1 VSYAVSAQKQ
11 DIFDKGGSSRLLQM
25 FSQGEYSRRALTEK
39 IACDISQN
47 TCYEVSGV
55 LGFGCYSDPADL
67 GIDSSFATN
76 TAGSPPAMGTFG
88 FTYTSESLCKQ
99 ACDAS
104 PLCGGFYFAAQNGY
118 TCKFQSIEQALS
130 QQCLEH
136 SGIQDCSEIPASG
149 PQCWWNDESADCI
162 EHYADVNNQ
171 EHMHWICSK
180 LSEPSSASEPACV
193 DDPDG
198 ILASLNWGCD
208 NLFAQAGIHAG
219 GDCTVKIGTW
229 NAAEATQDLTT
240 GELCPSATY
249 CNLCTPE
256 NDAETTESPAEVTT
270 YITYSGGKCQ
280 TTDHADPKYGWHQNV
295 PDCNDIC
302 THSADCYGYSNSD
315 QGHCLTWKQS
325 DIMGG
330 GDEWGNAD
338 CHIKQQDCA
347 GTMGGS
353 AIEDSCGVCNGD
365 GSTCADCA
373 GESNGSAT
381 EDSCGVCNGDGST
394 CADCA
399 GEPNGSATEDSCGV
413 CNGDGLS
420 CADCA
425 GEPNGSATEDS
436 CGVCGGDGSSCAA
449 CHSLELV
456 SDTTVAP
463 ENLASQANLVDSC
476 GESCAESFGLS
487 DWEVCGLKD
496 GQLDGPLHGGD
507 IEDSQQSGYDCWVQ
521 CKAETSPEILDL
533 NFEYVPL
540 GNGDDGFCRDNA
552 GRMKFLGDEN
562 FSSEDQCRERC
573 NQIFACAGY
582 QFGRSNY
589 AQDCNLYYAADKVST
604 HTNTHASC
612 RQKQGQLEHDG
623 YVWRGR
629 GYCRNATGQKIQ
641 LTSILGV
648 DNEVACRKECDEH
661 TNCGGF
667 AFGTPQNSKKCNL
680 YIEAEKSSGSGGLG
694 GCWGKA

>member
-11 DIFDKGGSSRLLQM
+11 DMFDKGGSSRLLQM
-25 FSQGEYSRRALTEK
+25 VSQGEYSRRALTEK

-55 LGFGCYSDPADL
+55 LGLGCYSDPADL

-256 NDAETTESPAEVTT
+256 NDAETTESPAE
-270 YITYSGGKCQ
+270 
-280 TTDHADPKYGWHQNV
+280 
-295 PDCNDIC
+295 
-302 THSADCYGYSNSD
+302 
-315 QGHCLTWKQS
+315 
-325 DIMGG
+325 
-330 GDEWGNAD
+330 
-338 CHIKQQDCA
+338 
-347 GTMGGS
+347 
-353 AIEDSCGVCNGD
+353 
-365 GSTCADCA
+365 
-373 GESNGSAT
+373 
-381 EDSCGVCNGDGST
+381 
-394 CADCA
+394 
-399 GEPNGSATEDSCGV
+399 
-413 CNGDGLS
+413 
-420 CADCA
+420 
-425 GEPNGSATEDS
+425 
-436 CGVCGGDGSSCAA
+436 A

-604 HTNTHASC
+604 HTNTYASC

-648 DNEVACRKECDEH
+648 DDEVACRKECDEH

>member
-1 VSYAVSAQKQ
+1 MSYYIFKLLCFFCVSYAVSAQKQ
-11 DIFDKGGSSRLLQM
+11 DIFDKGASPRLLQM
-25 FSQGEYSRRALTEK
+25 VSPGEYSRRALTEK
-39 IACDISQN
+39 ITCEISQN

-55 LGFGCYSDPADL
+55 LGLGCYSDPADL

-76 TAGSPPAMGTFG
+76 TAGSPPGMGTFG

-104 PLCGGFYFAAQNGY
+104 PLCGGFYFAAQNGF

-136 SGIQDCSEIPASG
+136 NGINDCSEIPASG
-149 PQCWWNDESADCI
+149 SQCWWNDEFPADCI

-180 LSEPSSASEPACV
+180 LSEPSSASEPVCSNLELITGTTVA
-193 DDPDG
+193 PG
-198 ILASLNWGCD
+198 NLATKD
-208 NLFAQAGIHAG
+208 NLVEVCGSSCASSLGLSQWSVCGLSDGQIDGPGHG
-219 GDCTVKIGTW
+219 G
-229 NAAEATQDLTT
+229 
-240 GELCPSATY
+240 
-249 CNLCTPE
+249 
-256 NDAETTESPAEVTT
+256 
-270 YITYSGGKCQ
+270 
-280 TTDHADPKYGWHQNV
+280 
-295 PDCNDIC
+295 
-302 THSADCYGYSNSD
+302 
-315 QGHCLTWKQS
+315 
-325 DIMGG
+325 
-330 GDEWGNAD
+330 
-338 CHIKQQDCA
+338 
-347 GTMGGS
+347 
-353 AIEDSCGVCNGD
+353 AIEDSQQVGY
-365 GSTCADCA
+365 DCWVQCK
-373 GESNGSAT
+373 T
-381 EDSCGVCNGDGST
+381 EP
-394 CADCA
+394 
-399 GEPNGSATEDSCGV
+399 EPT
-413 CNGDGLS
+413 
-420 CADCA
+420 
-425 GEPNGSATEDS
+425 
-436 CGVCGGDGSSCAA
+436 

-476 GESCAESFGLS
+476 GESCAESLGLS

-629 GYCRNATGQKIQ
+629 GYCRNATGLRIQ

-694 GCWGKA
+694 GCWAKLN